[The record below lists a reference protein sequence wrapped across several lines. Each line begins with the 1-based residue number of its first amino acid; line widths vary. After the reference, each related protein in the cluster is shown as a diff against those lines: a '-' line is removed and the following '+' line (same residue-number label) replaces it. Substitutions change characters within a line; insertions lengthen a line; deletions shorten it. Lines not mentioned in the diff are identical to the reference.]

1 MPMKVKEVFALP
13 LGVVTTKVEAPG
25 FPAGELTVREVADEL
40 VTVAEFPPI
49 VTVAPERLVPVMVIE
64 VPPLV
69 GPESGEIDVIV
80 GAPR

>member
-1 MPMKVKEVFALP
+1 VLTTRSLSPSLLDGEV
-13 LGVVTTKVEAPG
+13 
-25 FPAGELTVREVADEL
+25 TVSDVADEL